1 MCRQQWIMRRDD
13 RQLIW
18 FRNQL
23 RLHDQPLFEGRER
36 PGRVTVGVWILDP
49 REHLQEMDGFS
60 RSSARKLQFLLESVS
75 SLRTRLRSIGTELII
90 RVGHP
95 EEILPGLLKELKATS
110 VAAICQPG
118 TEERAV
124 EDRLSGS
131 LGERWVPLKHETI
144 LEIEDLEYFVSELP
158 EVFSRFR
165 RTAEKKL
172 KLLEPRPA
180 PDTLECLELPDG
192 FDIGSVPDL
201 DELGYER
208 PELDDR
214 GVLEFRGGELEGLS
228 RLDSWMFEHDRLR
241 RYKET
246 RNGMLG
252 EAYSSKFSPW
262 LANGSLSSR
271 FVIQET
277 LRYEA
282 ERTANDSTYWLRFE
296 LYWREYFRLYLL
308 KHGTTLFQ
316 RGGPV
321 ESELVWSNPAGHFEA
336 WRDGCTGVPLVDA
349 NMIELKQTGFMS
361 NRGRQ
366 IVASFLSKNL
376 DVDWRLGAEWFE
388 HCLVDYCPS
397 ANWGNWAYAAGVGA
411 DPRGFR
417 GFDIDRQ
424 ARSYDPDG
432 RYVSHW
438 LGEERAA
445 SMNASRHPLWEEAG
459 VAPIVDPS
467 VSLAAARRRWQQA
480 SA

>member
-1 MCRQQWIMRRDD
+1 
-13 RQLIW
+13 
-18 FRNQL
+18 
-23 RLHDQPLFEGRER
+23 QPLFEGRER

-252 EAYSSKFSPW
+252 
-262 LANGSLSSR
+262 
-271 FVIQET
+271 
-277 LRYEA
+277 
-282 ERTANDSTYWLRFE
+282 
-296 LYWREYFRLYLL
+296 
-308 KHGTTLFQ
+308 
-316 RGGPV
+316 
-321 ESELVWSNPAGHFEA
+321 
-336 WRDGCTGVPLVDA
+336 
-349 NMIELKQTGFMS
+349 
-361 NRGRQ
+361 
-366 IVASFLSKNL
+366 
-376 DVDWRLGAEWFE
+376 
-388 HCLVDYCPS
+388 
-397 ANWGNWAYAAGVGA
+397 
-411 DPRGFR
+411 
-417 GFDIDRQ
+417 
-424 ARSYDPDG
+424 
-432 RYVSHW
+432 
-438 LGEERAA
+438 
-445 SMNASRHPLWEEAG
+445 
-459 VAPIVDPS
+459 
-467 VSLAAARRRWQQA
+467 
-480 SA
+480 